1 MKLEDKVAIVTGAGS
16 GIGNA
21 TARRL
26 AEEGA
31 RLIVNDLREEY
42 LDELVP
48 SLSGEG
54 HVAVAGDVSEEA
66 TAKELARTAQE
77 RFGRIDVLVNNVG
90 DLFFKD
96 ITETSVEEWDRLM
109 AVNLRSQFLCCKR
122 VIPAMQEQ
130 RSGSIINLSS
140 ISAFIGQE
148 MGGQSSFAYN
158 VTKAG
163 ARQLATSLATRYAAE
178 GIRVNAVIPGVTR
191 TKQIR
196 HFVPDLPKNR
206 RTRSGRPPAPRAPHG
221 PGGAPRGD
229 RGGHR
234 VPGLRR
240 CLLRHRGR
248 VPRGRRLPRA
258 LKWTRTITRADCLA
272 RLRRASRRRPAM
284 W

>member
-31 RLIVNDLREEY
+31 QLVVNDLREEY

-54 HVAVAGDVSEEA
+54 HVAVAGDVSQEA

-109 AVNLRSQFLCCKR
+109 AVNLRSQFLCCKH

-148 MGGQSSFAYN
+148 MGGQSSFVYN

-196 HFVPDLPKNR
+196 HFVPDLPQEQEDEIWETAGNE
-206 RTRSGRPPAPRAPHG
+206 
-221 PGGAPRGD
+221 GAPMARVARPEEIAAVIAFLASDDASYVTGAAYPVD
-229 RGGHR
+229 GGY
-234 VPGLRR
+234 
-240 CLLRHRGR
+240 
-248 VPRGRRLPRA
+248 
-258 LKWTRTITRADCLA
+258 LA
-272 RLRRASRRRPAM
+272 R
-284 W
+284 